1 MLKERLLKKMFLLT
15 LSMLIILSICTIPTI
30 NDKNLLRTN
39 LEIESITGLNT
50 NNIYLLNK
58 DNFLV
63 KTEVFIDDKKV
74 DNKVKDIIN
83 YLTINNSKI
92 PKGLNGYLDKNLK
105 VLNISLEEDIL
116 EIDFSKELKEDE
128 ITITGVVYSLLE
140 IKGIDRVK
148 IKKEGKDLSNYNRYL
163 DKSIGINNKY
173 LYHGRKDIKKV
184 VIYYLDNINNDFYFV
199 PVTKYLS
206 DKRDKIE
213 IIVDELKNNKEL
225 VSVMNNKVELIEYS
239 LDANSMFL
247 NFNKE
252 LLDSNEDITNKVLD
266 EVAYSVFESYDINTV
281 MFEVNGKRLDYR
293 KRN

>member
-63 KTEVFIDDKKV
+63 KTEVFIDNKKI

-105 VLNISLEEDIL
+105 ILNISLEEDIL

-148 IKKEGKDLSNYNRYL
+148 IKKEGKDLSNYNKYL

-173 LYHGRKDIKKV
+173 LYHERKDIKKV

-239 LDANSMFL
+239 LDTNSMFL

-252 LLDSNEDITNKVLD
+252 LLDSNEDITNKILD

>member
-50 NNIYLLNK
+50 NSIYLLNK

-74 DNKVKDIIN
+74 DTEVKDIIN

-105 VLNISLEEDIL
+105 ILNISLEGDIL

-148 IKKEGKDLSNYNRYL
+148 IKKEGKDLSNYNKYL

-252 LLDSNEDITNKVLD
+252 LLDSNEDITNKILD

>member
-105 VLNISLEEDIL
+105 ILNISLEGDIL

-148 IKKEGKDLSNYNRYL
+148 IKKEGKDLSNYNKYL

-173 LYHGRKDIKKV
+173 LYHERKDIKKV

-225 VSVMNNKVELIEYS
+225 VSVMNSKVELIEYS

-252 LLDSNEDITNKVLD
+252 LLDSNEDITNKILD